1 MKIETILVPTDFSPD
16 ATTALETAKGLA
28 RQLGCRIVLL
38 HAYRVDLPH
47 STPDLGGGFVLPDR
61 FYEELGRSATKKVE
75 ELAEGVAKDGISAS
89 GIAVEDRP
97 ASAILD
103 AAKRIP
109 ADLIVMGSRGL
120 TGLAHV
126 LLGSVADRVIRQ
138 STCPV
143 LVARSK
149 T

>member
-1 MKIETILVPTDFSPD
+1 MKIDTILVPTDFSPD
-16 ATTALETAKGLA
+16 AATALETAKGLA

-47 STPDLGGGFVLPDR
+47 STPDLGGGFVLPER
-61 FYEELGRSATKKVE
+61 FYDELGRSATKKVE
-75 ELAEGVAKDGISAS
+75 GLAESVTKEGISAS
-89 GIAVEDRP
+89 GMAVEDRP
-97 ASAILD
+97 ASAIVD

-126 LLGSVADRVIRQ
+126 LLGSVADLVIRQ

-143 LVARSK
+143 LTVKSK
-149 T
+149 S